1 MFNLIIPLLLL
12 CSVVQRNM
20 KSLFGSQLPDRN
32 LVQFNVE
39 TTSQMRQIICTFPS
53 RFLDPTFFPGRSA
66 EIVVNGDVIGKIGV
80 IHPDVLHK
88 FELPNPCSAFEI
100 NIQYFL

>member
-1 MFNLIIPLLLL
+1 MPPPKFEMLPTSLADPLN
-12 CSVVQRNM
+12 CSF
-20 KSLFGSQLPDRN
+20 S
-32 LVQFNVE
+32 
-39 TTSQMRQIICTFPS
+39 IC
-53 RFLDPTFFPGRSA
+53 LDSTFFPGRSA